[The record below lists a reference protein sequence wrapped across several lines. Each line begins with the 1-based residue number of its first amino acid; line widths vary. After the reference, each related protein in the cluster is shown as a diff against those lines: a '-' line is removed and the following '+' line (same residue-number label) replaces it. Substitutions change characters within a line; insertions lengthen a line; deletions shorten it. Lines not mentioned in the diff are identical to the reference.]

1 MVTPGQRRL
10 IPGFRGPHEQKL
22 LFPPARLPGHS
33 ALRGGP
39 HPALARQRDP
49 ATTAAPTPRPPRGA
63 AAAAGGHPPRDP
75 DTAPRY
81 LRLRARSRPPPPPS
95 AGAARI
101 TWFISEEMEK
111 LISGASTGSR
121 RKRAGLGPTESA
133 SRPRRG
139 ERSSGG
145 DGPQSAKAARRARD
159 AGDSRGLARS
169 PAQQRRSRRER
180 HCAQQLAATVLH
192 ARPGHTAAAT
202 RSRRTPSHV
211 TTCAA
216 AAVAAA
222 AASASRVLPVRRRR
236 RMSGEPSLTALGAPP
251 LWPRPAPALLP
262 HPARFRPARFN

>member
-1 MVTPGQRRL
+1 
-10 IPGFRGPHEQKL
+10 
-22 LFPPARLPGHS
+22 
-33 ALRGGP
+33 
-39 HPALARQRDP
+39 
-49 ATTAAPTPRPPRGA
+49 
-63 AAAAGGHPPRDP
+63 
-75 DTAPRY
+75 
-81 LRLRARSRPPPPPS
+81 
-95 AGAARI
+95 
-101 TWFISEEMEK
+101 MEK

-216 AAVAAA
+216 AAAAAA

-251 LWPRPAPALLP
+251 LWPRPPLAPP
-262 HPARFRPARFN
+262 RPRPSPAPGSVPSCAVQLGQRKVIPGKGVLRARRWSRSPSFRRPAPPLCPFGPSENWFPPATLTCSAIPWRHNSLRD